1 MKEKGK
7 QAHRPYHLTSLD
19 NATHPRKS
27 YVLSSKTVGVYL
39 TVQPRGE
46 IFLPFLE
53 LIPPP
58 PTKKKFTEDNHS
70 QNQKQ
75 NVEVK

>member
-46 IFLPFLE
+46 IFLPFLD
-53 LIPPP
+53 PPP
-58 PTKKKFTEDNHS
+58 SPQKITEDNHS